1 MNSSILIKI
10 FIGSYN
16 RTENN
21 IDVDKHT
28 QKITHCIAELYN
40 SIRENQSDR

>member
-1 MNSSILIKI
+1 MNSSILIKS
-10 FIGSYN
+10 FIDPYD

-21 IDVDKHT
+21 IDVDKRT
-28 QKITHCIAELYN
+28 RKITHRLTELYN